1 MALVQTQ
8 EGLPFSSP
16 LCRTPNIHAVEESVH
31 CPCPDENLRFLCFLQ
46 IVILKSS
53 RYAGAQNLVRK
64 GDLQFYFSAVHTCA
78 ARLTFIL
85 E

>member
-1 MALVQTQ
+1 MALVRIH

-16 LCRTPNIHAVEESVH
+16 LCRTANIHAVEENVH
-31 CPCPDENLRFLCFLQ
+31 CPDENFRFLRFLQ
-46 IVILKSS
+46 IVILKSG